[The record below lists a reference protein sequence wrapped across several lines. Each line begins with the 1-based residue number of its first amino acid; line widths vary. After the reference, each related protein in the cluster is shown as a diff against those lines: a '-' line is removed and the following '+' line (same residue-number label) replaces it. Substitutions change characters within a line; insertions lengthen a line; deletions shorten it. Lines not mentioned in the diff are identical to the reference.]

1 MSSSSNGLCRSVT
14 GFLAADELGHIQC
27 HEHIWLRKGPSSAC
41 NPALCMDDY
50 AKSLTELR
58 NYRKAGGASIIDAQP
73 GFFGRDAG
81 VLQQLSAES
90 GVNIFAVTGF
100 HKLQFLESGTPLL
113 RLPVSEMASLFAS
126 EIEQGMLLP
135 GGDRSDA
142 RAGFI
147 KIAYEGD
154 GWNDP
159 DYSRLF
165 SAAAI
170 AARET
175 GAPVMVHTEKG
186 NDVLGLI
193 AWLRQNGVDPTRL
206 LICHLD
212 RTNPDEAYHR
222 QVLAFGCTLCCDSIH
237 REKYVSNE
245 QEISLIHALCA
256 NGYSEQLVLSLD
268 TTNQR
273 LRAYYAAD
281 MGLDYLLTD
290 FISQL
295 KQHGVSDLQIRRMC
309 RSNASKLL
317 QF

>member
-14 GFLAADELGHIQC
+14 GFLAADEFGHIQC
-27 HEHIWLRKGPSSAC
+27 HEHIWLRKGPSAAC

-58 NYRKAGGASIIDAQP
+58 NYRKAGGASIVDAQP

-113 RLPVSEMASLFAS
+113 RLSVSKMASLFAS

-206 LICHLD
+206 LMFLPQGAAGFAAGLTFRPAVSARSPALPRRQAQLRGIVK
-212 RTNPDEAYHR
+212 NKDEQSKSPVY
-222 QVLAFGCTLCCDSIH
+222 F
-237 REKYVSNE
+237 
-245 QEISLIHALCA
+245 
-256 NGYSEQLVLSLD
+256 
-268 TTNQR
+268 
-273 LRAYYAAD
+273 
-281 MGLDYLLTD
+281 
-290 FISQL
+290 
-295 KQHGVSDLQIRRMC
+295 
-309 RSNASKLL
+309 RSV
-317 QF
+317 